1 MKKTKLTDEELLE
14 NAGWTVICESPFEIT
29 KEEFIVT
36 GEGVYSIVNFLR
48 KEKEN
53 EVKEDI
59 TETVQSINWDIW
71 DIFGEDLEGKYVF
84 RDELYVEYTSIGI
97 SEKITFLGVCV
108 WSDEED
114 ERVYNDEKDEYEP
127 LEPYL
132 RRKINDV
139 LIEVA
144 MIKLEITNEA

>member
-14 NAGWTVICESPFEIT
+14 NAGWTVICENPFEIT